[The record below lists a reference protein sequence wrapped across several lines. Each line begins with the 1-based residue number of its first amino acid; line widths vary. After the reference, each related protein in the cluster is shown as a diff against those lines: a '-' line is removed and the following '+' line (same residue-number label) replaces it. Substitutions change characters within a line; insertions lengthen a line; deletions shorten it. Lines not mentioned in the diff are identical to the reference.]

1 MLQRKMKE
9 QSGQS
14 RNGLESEV
22 RMEEHTMKQVFMEF
36 VIPDIVYK
44 DYEKI
49 LQGFLA
55 EISAL
60 HGLTYDSIQV
70 REFDVDEIPF

>member
-1 MLQRKMKE
+1 MKE
-9 QSGQS
+9 K
-14 RNGLESEV
+14 
-22 RMEEHTMKQVFMEF
+22 TIKQIFMEF

-49 LQGFLA
+49 LQGFLT
-55 EISAL
+55 ELSAL